1 MPLKIRCPHCRRILL
16 AEDDTAGQRKLC
28 PACQRPLDVP
38 LPLRAELELTNVA
51 VQCPRCGADVAPG
64 TIICQR
70 CFTDITT
77 GMRLPLLQRLAR
89 IPIRTW
95 TVCGLT
101 VALAALFIYV
111 GVHVVTV
118 RLARP
123 QTPETVLAP
132 APAPGFPAE
141 QWAARLLGAPDEQ
154 ERASA
159 REALVLGC
167 ASAAEQVARAVA
179 AALQASLGDLVSD
192 ERVTWNRRAALD
204 VLGFAVD
211 REGGAATGLA
221 PLLAACAARPELH
234 VAARRAQGLLG
245 DAAALPDLRELW
257 LERARRYVFL
267 RQLARLTAAGDAA
280 VTGTA
285 VRAARAELDYV
296 AAALHGL
303 KETREEGVLDAL
315 LESYWDGRTWLGQQ
329 RSEALS
335 EELFELAK
343 PRATATAA
351 DAGFE
356 LEKQAIRGARD
367 ALQRAGQRAAPAAR
381 AAAGLVLAHCAPQYE
396 SARQRIVAAVVS
408 VLAGCEPAVQQRLT
422 WAVARLTG
430 RQFGRISGH
439 GRPADVQ
446 RTDVEAVLR
455 WARSAGVAEPG
466 TLRTSVEDYPT
477 PRRLTY
483 RVVPPLRQLERDLL
497 EEFGQGWERS
507 RAALERWLVAG
518 LGCTAEVRAL
528 LDPGQRSPNYPAL
541 AAALVIAAGCEARDV
556 SRELLLWQEARDQ
569 PGWVRALAFA
579 ALGALDAKAGRWTS
593 GWPAGWQLPP
603 VAELEAGRPGW
614 EHFGYTLALGGV
626 PMIDRLERVASLP
639 GEAKERLHRIAGRMA
654 RLRAAERNP

>member
-28 PACQRPLDVP
+28 PACRRPLDVP
-38 LPLRAELELTNVA
+38 LPLRAELELTDVA

-64 TIICQR
+64 TTICQR

-77 GMRLPLLQRLAR
+77 GVRLPLCQRLR
-89 IPIRTW
+89 RTPVKAW

-101 VALAALFIYV
+101 VALAALLIYV
-111 GVHVVTV
+111 GVRVVTV

-123 QTPETVLAP
+123 KTPETVLAP
-132 APAPGFPAE
+132 APAREFPAE
-141 QWAARLLGAPDEQ
+141 HWAARLLGAQDEQ

-159 REALVLGC
+159 REALMLGC
-167 ASAAEQVARAVA
+167 ASAAEQVKRAVA
-179 AALQASLGDLVSD
+179 AALQASLADAANNQ
-192 ERVTWNRRAALD
+192 RVTWNRRVALD
-204 VLGFAVD
+204 ILAFAVD
-211 REGGAATGLA
+211 REGGAGTGLA
-221 PLLAACAARPELH
+221 ALLAACVARPELH

-245 DAAALPDLRELW
+245 DATALPDLRELW
-257 LERARRYVFL
+257 LERVRRYVFL
-267 RQLARLTAAGDAA
+267 RQLGRLTAAGDAA

-315 LESYWDGRTWLGQQ
+315 LESYWDGRSWLGQQ

-408 VLAGCEPAVQQRLT
+408 VLPGCEPEVQQQLT
-422 WAVARLTG
+422 WAAARLTG

-446 RTDVEAVLR
+446 RADVEAVLR
-455 WARSAGVAEPG
+455 WAHSAGVADPSP
-466 TLRTSVEDYPT
+466 LRTSVEDYPT
-477 PRRLTY
+477 PRRLTC
-483 RVVPPLRQLERDLL
+483 RVVPPMRQLERALL

-507 RAALERWLVAG
+507 RAALERWLVGG
-518 LGCTAEVRAL
+518 LGCTPEVRAL
-528 LDPGQRSPNYPAL
+528 LDPGQRAPDYPAL
-541 AAALVIAAGCEARDV
+541 AAALVIAASCEARDV
-556 SRELLLWQEARDQ
+556 SRELLLWQEAHDQ
-569 PGWVRALAFA
+569 PEWVRALAFA
-579 ALGALDAKAGRWTS
+579 ALGALDAKAGRWS
-593 GWPAGWQLPP
+593 SAWPVGWQLPP
-603 VAELEAGRPGW
+603 QAELEAGRPGW
-614 EHFGYTLALGGV
+614 EHFGYTLGLGGA
-626 PMIDRLERVASLP
+626 PMIDRLERHGTLSRA
-639 GEAKERLHRIAGRMA
+639 AHERLRGIAD
-654 RLRAAERNP
+654 RLSRARAAERGP